1 MVKLPEA
8 NKTASSQKVAI
19 YARCSTDEKHQD
31 VDVQLAELR
40 RYCQAYGWHCDE
52 YSEYDSGFKGEQ
64 PKLKALLE
72 KIRRKE
78 YSVLLVYSLDR
89 FSRQHPSKVNA
100 WLDQIVYQFGC
111 RFISLQ
117 EGLDSKDEM
126 KWHVVR
132 PLFSYFANVFSRNL
146 SEKIKAGIRT
156 KREKGLYKG
165 GRPRKTVDSKRLN
178 ALLLA
183 KNGQGWRTI
192 ARRYNDGLPDKQK
205 VSATLLRR
213 LRQKH
218 SLDLEREKLAI

>member
-1 MVKLPEA
+1 MKQTRPNSANETVPVK
-8 NKTASSQKVAI
+8 KVAI
-19 YARCSTDEKHQD
+19 YVRCSTDEKRQD
-31 VDVQLAELR
+31 VDVQLVELR
-40 RYCQAYGWHCDE
+40 RYCQAYGWRWDE
-52 YSEYDSGFKGEQ
+52 CSEYDSGFRGEQ

-78 YSVLLVYSLDR
+78 YGVLLVYSLDR

-100 WLDQIVYQFGC
+100 WLDEIVYQFGC
-111 RFISLQ
+111 RFISIQ

-165 GRPRKTVDSKRLN
+165 GRPKKTVDLGRLN
-178 ALLLA
+178 GLLSA

-192 ARRYNDGLPDKQK
+192 ARCYNDGLPAQKQ
-205 VSATLLRR
+205 VSFMRLRR
-213 LRQKH
+213 ATQ
-218 SLDLEREKLAI
+218 EAQA